1 MSDYPMLISNK
12 LHSFRNFCLQRYK
25 ILFIQYVKEHLIL
38 TFYTT
43 SRKEGWLKAGV
54 VGAPICFNNRL
65 MYSPTTS
72 PTGTP
77 PSRRR
82 RMENTIDYQL
92 SNYYFLN

>member
-1 MSDYPMLISNK
+1 LAE
-12 LHSFRNFCLQRYK
+12 QRYK

-43 SRKEGWLKAGV
+43 SGKEGWLKAGV

-72 PTGTP
+72 PYGDSSFP
-77 PSRRR
+77 KEES
-82 RMENTIDYQL
+82 IG
-92 SNYYFLN
+92 YYRL